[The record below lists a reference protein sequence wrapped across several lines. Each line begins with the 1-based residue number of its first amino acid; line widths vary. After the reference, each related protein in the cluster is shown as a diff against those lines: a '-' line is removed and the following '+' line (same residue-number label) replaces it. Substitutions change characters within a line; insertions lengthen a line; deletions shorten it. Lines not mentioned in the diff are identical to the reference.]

1 MVPLTRLA
9 GPSGSAHENTRARI
23 SNQRAARSDV
33 PIDAFLHWKEMSMR
47 RGVAI
52 AALVGGFVA
61 ATSLPAAAQYV
72 GWNDWGGGGVGV
84 GVGGVG
90 VSVGFGAP
98 RFYGGYAA
106 YPGYY
111 AAGPAAYP
119 YSGPY
124 AYSEPSYGGYGYA
137 DAPAYSYG
145 TTTVY
150 EPGFAY
156 YEPGYAYGSSG
167 YVGGYREG
175 IRSRSY
181 AAGGYREGIRSRSYA
196 AGGYRE
202 GIRSRSAVRSAR
214 PDVGD
219 RTFSRGTRSTTLRT
233 GSNARSTSAARQR
246 GNAGSAS
253 MPGNETTGRGG
264 ASMQPSGMSG
274 GASLQGGTTGQSGQR
289 GGQAGR

>member
-1 MVPLTRLA
+1 
-9 GPSGSAHENTRARI
+9 
-23 SNQRAARSDV
+23 
-33 PIDAFLHWKEMSMR
+33 MR

-181 AAGGYREGIRSRSYA
+181 AAGGYREGIRSRS
-196 AGGYRE
+196 
-202 GIRSRSAVRSAR
+202 AVRSAR
-214 PDVGD
+214 PEAGD
-219 RTFSRGTRSTTLRT
+219 RTFNRGTRGMSV
-233 GSNARSTSAARQR
+233 RSTSAAPQR

-253 MPGNETTGRGG
+253 MRGNETTGQGG
-264 ASMQPSGMSG
+264 ASMQPRGMSG
-274 GASLQGGTTGQSGQR
+274 GASMQGETTGQSGQR
-289 GGQAGR
+289 GGQAGAGR

>member
-1 MVPLTRLA
+1 M
-9 GPSGSAHENTRARI
+9 
-23 SNQRAARSDV
+23 
-33 PIDAFLHWKEMSMR
+33 
-47 RGVAI
+47 
-52 AALVGGFVA
+52 AALIGGFVA
-61 ATSLPAAAQYV
+61 ATTLPAAAQYV
-72 GWNDWGGGGVGV
+72 GWNDWGGGV

-98 RFYGGYAA
+98 GFYGGYAA

-111 AAGPAAYP
+111 AAGPVAYP

-124 AYSEPSYGGYGYA
+124 AYSEPFYGGYGYA
-137 DAPAYSYG
+137 AAPAYSYES
-145 TTTVY
+145 TTI
-150 EPGFAY
+150 

-181 AAGGYREGIRSRSYA
+181 AAGGYREGVRSRSYAAGGYREGVRSRSYAAGGYREGVRSRSYA

-214 PDVGD
+214 PEAGD
-219 RTFSRGTRSTTLRT
+219 RTFNRGTRGMSV
-233 GSNARSTSAARQR
+233 RSTSAAPQR

-253 MPGNETTGRGG
+253 MRGNETTGQGG
-264 ASMQPSGMSG
+264 ASMQPRGMSG
-274 GASLQGGTTGQSGQR
+274 GASMQGETTGQSGQR
-289 GGQAGR
+289 GGQAGAGR

>member
-1 MVPLTRLA
+1 M
-9 GPSGSAHENTRARI
+9 
-23 SNQRAARSDV
+23 
-33 PIDAFLHWKEMSMR
+33 
-47 RGVAI
+47 
-52 AALVGGFVA
+52 AALIGGFVA
-61 ATSLPAAAQYV
+61 ATTLPAAAQYV
-72 GWNDWGGGGVGV
+72 GWNDWGGGVGV

-98 RFYGGYAA
+98 GFYGGYAA

-111 AAGPAAYP
+111 AAGPVAYP

-124 AYSEPSYGGYGYA
+124 AYSEPFYGGYGYA
-137 DAPAYSYG
+137 AAPAYSYES
-145 TTTVY
+145 TTI
-150 EPGFAY
+150 

-181 AAGGYREGIRSRSYA
+181 AAGGYREGVRSRSYAAGGYREGVRSRSYA

-214 PDVGD
+214 SEAGD
-219 RTFSRGTRSTTLRT
+219 QTFNRGTRGMSV
-233 GSNARSTSAARQR
+233 RSTSAARQR

-253 MPGNETTGRGG
+253 MRGNETAGQGG
-264 ASMQPSGMSG
+264 ASMQPRGMSG
-274 GASLQGGTTGQSGQR
+274 GASMQGETTGQSGQR
-289 GGQAGR
+289 GGQAGAGR